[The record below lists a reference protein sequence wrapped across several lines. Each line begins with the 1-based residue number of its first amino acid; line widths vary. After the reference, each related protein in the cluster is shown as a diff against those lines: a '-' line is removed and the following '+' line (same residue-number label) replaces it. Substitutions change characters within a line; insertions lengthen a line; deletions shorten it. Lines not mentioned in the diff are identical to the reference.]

1 MATEIKAWWVKEAE
15 KRIMAMR
22 NIKLAVI
29 FVGLNII
36 DAALTVA
43 GMNRGRVCEL
53 NPIMS
58 HLLEQPEWV
67 FWATKISLAL
77 VFALVLLAFSNKYP
91 RPIHRIFLILVG
103 VMVGI
108 CLINLVSLIGG

>member
-1 MATEIKAWWVKEAE
+1 MATENWWVRDAQN
-15 KRIMAMR
+15 RIMAMR

-67 FWATKISLAL
+67 FWTTKMSLTL
-77 VFALVLLAFSNKYP
+77 IFALALLAFSNKYP
-91 RPIHRIFLILVG
+91 RQIGRIFIALVIAMAGICIFNLVG
-103 VMVGI
+103 
-108 CLINLVSLIGG
+108 LI